1 MSSSHSLRG
10 FPAAAILSVLS
21 AGALITACVA
31 ADAGRTGERASTQ
44 IAERSPVVRVA
55 TYNIEHFMM
64 MFDQVLMPERSRER
78 TELYDDEEDRYE
90 VARTLEGLDADI
102 VGIQECCSQ
111 EMLEWFNREELD
123 GRYAYVKVFPS
134 NVGGQWVGMLA
145 GKGFRVI
152 EERSFA
158 REVDP
163 VRDGRLER
171 IKSDAG
177 LWEKNLL
184 FSRGPGFVLFEAPSG
199 ERFWVGATHVKSK
212 YGNSE
217 AVTAWRIREVERTRA
232 ICHEL
237 LAEGKTDKLVMLGDF
252 NDELGMDYH
261 ERKLGTDA
269 VAVMTAGGSKLTSL
283 TFPLAR
289 ADANRSTYHC
299 EIKPPRYRSFIDHIF
314 VSSALAERARKASVF
329 DAPVAAAASDHYPV
343 SVELTL
349 GRSGR

>member
-1 MSSSHSLRG
+1 MSSTLCLRRLA
-10 FPAAAILSVLS
+10 PAALLTAGS
-21 AGALITACVA
+21 AWALIAACVA
-31 ADAGRTGERASTQ
+31 AGPASVEARSTPRDDRSAG
-44 IAERSPVVRVA
+44 VRVA
-55 TYNIEHFMM
+55 TYNIEHFMQ

-78 TELYDDEEDRYE
+78 QELYDDEEDRYE

-111 EMLEWFNREELD
+111 EMLEWFNREDLG

-134 NVGGQWVGMLA
+134 NVAGQWVGMLA
-145 GKGFRVI
+145 KKGFRAI
-152 EERSFA
+152 QERSFA
-158 REVDP
+158 GEVDP

-171 IKSDAG
+171 IKGDAG

-217 AVTAWRIREVERTRA
+217 AVTAWRIREVKRTRE

-252 NDELGMDYH
+252 NDDLGMDYH
-261 ERKLGTDA
+261 ERKLRADA
-269 VAVMTAGGSKLTSL
+269 VAVMTADDSKLTSL
-283 TFPLAR
+283 TFPLAQ

-314 VSSALAERARKASVF
+314 VSPAMAGWAGKVAIF
-329 DAPVAAAASDHYPV
+329 DDPIAAAASDHYPV
-343 SVELTL
+343 WAELTI
-349 GRSGR
+349 GPSGR